1 MVSQGTNA
9 TGGNDP
15 DKVIGEAI
23 KLSVKHIN
31 EVKQRNYRIKEV
43 AEGL

>member
-1 MVSQGTNA
+1 MVSRGTNA

-15 DKVIGEAI
+15 DKVIREAI
-23 KLSVKHIN
+23 ELSVKHIN
-31 EVKQRNYRIKEV
+31 EAKHRNYRIKEV